1 MLLIMKGLFCICL
14 TAAVRKWQ
22 MMVPNSNLDKNGISW
37 KHPSRRAL
45 ASHWTLIAN
54 KVSQDSFRSHTK
66 SNLQHK
72 IMMITGLSSINIIF
86 LHMIWLNIFQI
97 KVLHSGLRVELMLIM
112 VGLTHLSSV
121 IDTMDTHFCSW
132 NLKNLNLN

>member
-72 IMMITGLSSINIIF
+72 IMMITGLFSININF
-86 LHMIWLNIFQI
+86 LHMTGRMESMAQYFPN
-97 KVLHSGLRVELMLIM
+97 SGFTFRFKSRTYADY
-112 VGLTHLSSV
+112 GWPDSSV

-132 NLKNLNLN
+132 NLNLK